1 MSEQA
6 IARRLLDTC
15 RRRLGGADIE
25 LCEAVIDGL
34 SIDDMKPHEWRSW
47 KALCTEF
54 AADLKDV
61 REPDRD
67 FEESSTDTML

>member
-15 RRRLGGADIE
+15 RHRLSGADIE
-25 LCEAVIDGL
+25 LCESVIDGL
-34 SIDDMKPHEWRSW
+34 GAYEMKPHEWRSW

-54 AADLKDV
+54 AADLKDL

-67 FEESSTDTML
+67 FSETSTPSML